1 VPHIKNA
8 AEWRRNNKHI
18 IDMVRKGEEYPHE
31 EDIEKYVATEL
42 HKEKLDG
49 GPIFIIR
56 SGISNPQ
63 LLMDT
68 YAGSR
73 AVLSNRAGRPIVV
86 LVIGPWA
93 VLFIE
98 SRLILGQY

>member
-18 IDMVRKGEEYPHE
+18 IDMVEKGEEYPHE

-73 AVLSNRAGRPIVV
+73 CSFFKPCRPVPLVVPQLCCLSNVD
-86 LVIGPWA
+86 
-93 VLFIE
+93 
-98 SRLILGQY
+98 